1 MTSLTALLDLQ
12 GCDTGIDQLRHRQR
26 TLPERATLEHLGIER
41 RSVIEGVVDTRA
53 QRDELGREQKRLE
66 DEVAGVEDKV
76 ATVDRQLY
84 GGGVTSP
91 KEAQALQAE
100 MESLK
105 RRQGEL
111 EDQVLELMEAIEPLD
126 EELARNDVAVAA
138 LDVDIAAAEAAL
150 AEAEASISAELDD
163 AVTRRAE
170 LTSGVPADLLTTYEE
185 LRPQFDGVA
194 VARLQ
199 GPTCQGCHLS
209 LSATEVDRLR
219 HEPPDAIVRCP
230 ECQRILV
237 R

>member
-1 MTSLTALLDLQ
+1 MTSLTALLELQ

-26 TLPERATLEHLGIER
+26 TLPERRTLEQLDADRHTALD
-41 RSVIEGVVDTRA
+41 GVADTRTR
-53 QRDELGREQKRLE
+53 RDELGREQKRLE
-66 DEVAGVEDKV
+66 DEVASVEDKV
-76 ATVDRQLY
+76 AAVDRQLY

-100 MESLK
+100 LDSLK

-111 EDQVLELMEAIEPLD
+111 EDQVLDVMEAVEPLD
-126 EELARNDVAVAA
+126 DELARTDVAVAA
-138 LDVDIAAAEAAL
+138 IDADVAIARAAL
-150 AEAEASISAELDD
+150 AEAEAAVGAELEA
-163 AVTRRAE
+163 AVARRTE
-170 LTSGVPADLLTTYEE
+170 LAAGVPDDLLASYEQ

-199 GPTCQGCHLS
+199 GPTCQGCHLT
-209 LSATEVDRLR
+209 LAATELDRLR
-219 HEPPDAIVRCP
+219 HEPADALVHCP